1 MLDPHILLLIKANL
15 KQLRLP
21 AMHAEFEK
29 LARQAAASNESFEQ
43 FLLRLTELEVT
54 ARSANVLKARI
65 KQAAFPVHKDFDT
78 FDFTTVPALNKPK
91 VLELARGEWLDQC
104 FNCCLI
110 GNSGTGKTHVATALG
125 LAACRQ
131 GRRVRFFTAAA
142 LVNRLE
148 QAQKQYQ
155 LDRFLVQ
162 LDKTDLLICDELGY
176 LSFSRGGAE
185 LLFQVFADRYERRSL
200 LITSNLPFSEWA
212 QVFQGERM
220 TAALLDRLTHRCH
233 IFEMNG
239 ESYRFRESM
248 KAKKGKPNK
257 ASKEPH
263 EGEEAQ

>member
-1 MLDPHILLLIKANL
+1 MPETNPLLLKANL

-29 LARQAAASNESFEQ
+29 LAREAATASESYEQ
-43 FLLRLTELEVT
+43 YLLRLTELEVA

-65 KQAAFPVHKDFDT
+65 KQAAFPVHRDFDT
-78 FDFTTVPALNKPK
+78 FDFTALPALSKPK
-91 VLELARGEWLDQC
+91 VLELSRGEWLEQR

-110 GNSGTGKTHVATALG
+110 GNSGTGKTHLATALG

-131 GRRVRFFTAAA
+131 GRRVRFFTAAL
-142 LVNRLE
+142 LVQRLE
-148 QAQKQYQ
+148 EAQKHYQ
-155 LDRFLVQ
+155 LERFLAQ
-162 LDKTDLLICDELGY
+162 LDKNDLLICDELGY
-176 LSFSRGGAE
+176 LSFSRAGAE

-200 LITSNLPFSEWA
+200 LITSNLPFGEWA
-212 QVFQGERM
+212 QIFQGERM

-248 KAKKGKPNK
+248 KAKKAKAGK
-257 ASKEPH
+257 
-263 EGEEAQ
+263 